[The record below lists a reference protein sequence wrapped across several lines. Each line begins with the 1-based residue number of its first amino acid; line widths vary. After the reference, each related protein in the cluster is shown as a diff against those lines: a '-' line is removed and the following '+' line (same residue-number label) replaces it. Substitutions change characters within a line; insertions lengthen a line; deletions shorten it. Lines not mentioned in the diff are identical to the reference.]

1 MSAAGRYFALI
12 FIFVAGAAL
21 GVLISSWLGARAIF
35 LAELPLV
42 GALFFLFF
50 TQEPRGAFGPI
61 K

>member
-1 MSAAGRYFALI
+1 M
-12 FIFVAGAAL
+12 